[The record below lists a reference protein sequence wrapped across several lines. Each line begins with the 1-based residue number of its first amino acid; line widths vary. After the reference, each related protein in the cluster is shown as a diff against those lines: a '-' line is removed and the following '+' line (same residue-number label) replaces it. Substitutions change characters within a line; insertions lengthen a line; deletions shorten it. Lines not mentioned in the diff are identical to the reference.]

1 MRTLWN
7 LGHTLTTGLGGIL
20 GWLLGGADGF
30 ILALV
35 AVVTLDYI
43 TGIIAAY
50 TTGQLSSAVGFRG
63 IARKVM
69 IFTLVGVANLLDVH
83 ILGEAAVLRT
93 ATIFFYLANEGL
105 SIVENATLIGLPVP
119 DKLRDALATITTK
132 APAGGRHRSKED
144 SVFPPQPPAPP
155 EASPPDVP
163 PPAPHAGG
171 ISIPPTNNHQE

>member
-93 ATIFFYLANEGL
+93 ATIFFYLANEG
-105 SIVENATLIGLPVP
+105 
-119 DKLRDALATITTK
+119 DRK
-132 APAGGRHRSKED
+132 
-144 SVFPPQPPAPP
+144 SV
-155 EASPPDVP
+155 V
-163 PPAPHAGG
+163 
-171 ISIPPTNNHQE
+171 